1 MKNFACIESQL
12 LPLALVDCISNP
24 PRKVGIEALAKA
36 RLVLE
41 RQRKHRKEKRAS
53 EEAKALLRLVEG
65 RSPALARLS
74 KLLIHHKTSIDAEG
88 ERELGCELF
97 PAQGNLDGALDASA
111 ASGREL
117 EARSCGESSAKPRAE
132 NFFFFFFSSL
142 DSTKS
147 LLRESIICFLSS
159 LHFST
164 KKLTCAPATV
174 SRTVCMTSLVAD
186 IVKGRD

>member
-117 EARSCGESSAKPRAE
+117 EARSSGESSAKPRAE
-132 NFFFFFFSSL
+132 NFFFFFSSL

>member
-1 MKNFACIESQL
+1 M

-117 EARSCGESSAKPRAE
+117 EARSSGESSAKPRAE
-132 NFFFFFFSSL
+132 NFFFFFFLSRFDQVAASRVDHLLPLFASLFNKKTHLRSSDGVAHGL
-142 DSTKS
+142 HDVVGGRHCE
-147 LLRESIICFLSS
+147 RE
-159 LHFST
+159 
-164 KKLTCAPATV
+164 
-174 SRTVCMTSLVAD
+174 RLVEET
-186 IVKGRD
+186 IH